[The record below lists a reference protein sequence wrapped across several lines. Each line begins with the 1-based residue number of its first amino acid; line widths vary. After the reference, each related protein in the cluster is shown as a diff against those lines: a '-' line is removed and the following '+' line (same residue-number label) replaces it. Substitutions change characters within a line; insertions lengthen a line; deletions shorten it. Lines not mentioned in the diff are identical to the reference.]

1 VVRSRLGSSG
11 STELA
16 NGFRRLTDKPGC
28 AVKAVVHSGSYPHGN
43 SFAPLGGNQ
52 SSGGGNETAE
62 ASGAEGR
69 HDRDLSAAIFSITP
83 PLWRTLLQLFFGGF
97 LQGLL
102 EGRA

>member
-43 SFAPLGGNQ
+43 WFAPLGGNQ
-52 SSGGGNETAE
+52 SAVE
-62 ASGAEGR
+62 ATRLLKPLVQRVAMIAI
-69 HDRDLSAAIFSITP
+69 SAAIFSITP